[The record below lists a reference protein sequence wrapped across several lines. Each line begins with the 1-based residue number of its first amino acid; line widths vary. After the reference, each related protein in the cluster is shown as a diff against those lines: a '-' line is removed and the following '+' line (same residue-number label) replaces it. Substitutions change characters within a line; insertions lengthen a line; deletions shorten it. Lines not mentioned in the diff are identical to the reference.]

1 MHIHISPQD
10 GVPIYRQIIN
20 QVKYLVAAGR
30 LKAGDELTPIRRL
43 AEELLINPNTVAR
56 AYRDL
61 ESAGVVSSRR
71 GSGTHVTDNGSPLSR
86 AEKMK
91 ILGERVGG
99 LVAEAR
105 QLAVDVDDVVKLVRR
120 KNDEEFDKKI
130 DYLIKKIK
138 SH

>member
-1 MHIHISPQD
+1 MHIHISPHD
-10 GVPIYRQIIN
+10 GVPIYRQIVN
-20 QVKYLVAAGR
+20 QVKYLVAAER
-30 LKAGDELTPIRRL
+30 LKSGDEMPPIRRL

-71 GSGTHVTDNGSPLSR
+71 GSGTHVTDNGSPLNR

-120 KNDEEFDKKI
+120 KNDQ
-130 DYLIKKIK
+130 LGA
-138 SH
+138 

>member
-30 LKAGDELTPIRRL
+30 LKPGDELTPIRRL

-71 GSGTHVTDNGSPLSR
+71 GSGTRVTDNGSPLSR

-105 QLAVDVDDVVKLVRR
+105 QLGVDVDDVVKLVRR
-120 KNDEEFDKKI
+120 KNDE
-130 DYLIKKIK
+130 LGA
-138 SH
+138 

>member
-43 AEELLINPNTVAR
+43 AEELIINPNTVAR

-71 GSGTHVTDNGSPLSR
+71 GSGTRVTDNGSPLSR

-120 KNDEEFDKKI
+120 KNDE
-130 DYLIKKIK
+130 LGA
-138 SH
+138 